1 MRSRG
6 LLGLAAVLTLL
17 AWTSPLLA
25 ADWTVMIY
33 LDGDNPDEN
42 AAIDRFLEIASVGS
56 SAEVNVLV
64 QLDRSADQDDRFG
77 NWAGAKRFLVTSN
90 MTPTAEN
97 AVKHLGRVDMG
108 NPAALSD
115 FVVWAKTN
123 YPASHSMLILSS
135 SDFEF
140 WVGEHGDRLWLDLV
154 HDALSTSGSVTLL
167 GLDCNVLGG
176 LELAYE
182 LKDLTDVLVG
192 PELLAQLDGWPY
204 GIILANLV
212 FDPQMDAKALGTAI
226 INAYGAKYLNVPAT
240 AEVAIDMAKVPAL
253 ASAVNGLAGAMLNH
267 YSDAD
272 QTPIQSVADSVVAA
286 VQDAVL
292 AEFHDN
298 QTAGAHGVAVFFPG
312 SSEDYLG
319 YKDLFNYDALAF
331 ALDTQWNEFLNDF
344 YADMAGSA
352 ISVARARTYRLNSL
366 LDPFCIDLQAFVEA
380 LKAPPKSAGFY
391 QQEMTDSNSF
401 EAVGEAQ
408 GWRAD
413 DNSWGYSLPFSF
425 PYFGT
430 DYSSLCVSS
439 NGYVDLLAALDECYA
454 GSFESPTL
462 STLLSSRRIAPLWM
476 DLVTDGSS
484 QEEEDIYID
493 ATDERVIIRWIAQ
506 SFLTITPI
514 NVEAVLFAD
523 GIIEFRYGSGNLDLD
538 PFRKIGISNGDTVN
552 YYLAP
557 YDPGV
562 NAATSNLNMA
572 KTVRYIPPT
581 LTLEVV
587 GGHGTVSADPPGSM
601 YARVETVTLT
611 ATPDSNYAVKAW
623 TGTDDDTSTDMINTV
638 TMDTQKHVAVEFVRT
653 YHLTASVVGGH
664 GTIEPT
670 QGTYVEGAGV
680 MLTATPDEGYRL
692 KAWHGTDADESKAI
706 TNMVTMTDDKE
717 VAVEFVRMYHLT
729 ASVVGGHGT
738 IEPTQGTYVEGA
750 GVMLTATPDE
760 GYRLKAWHGT
770 DADESKALT
779 NTVTMTSDKTVTVQF
794 EPVTFVLNASVTG
807 GHGTVSVLPA
817 ATQYAPGTVVTLT
830 ATPHGGYHVKAWHG
844 TDDDTSV
851 ANINTV
857 KIDQDRTVTVEF
869 TEIIPKLTAAVD
881 GDHGTL
887 IVNPDLPN
895 YAYGAIVQLTA
906 KPNEGYRVA
915 AWIGTDNDSSK
926 ENANTVTLRS
936 DRNVIVKFTLI
947 TGNLSLGVVGG
958 HGTLTADPAGPSYN
972 YGTLVN
978 LVATPESGY
987 RVKAWSG
994 TDNDTSK
1001 ENISTVKMTNTD
1013 RSVTVEFEPILGTL
1027 STIIKGGSGVV
1038 RTTPEKTI
1046 YNHGEVV
1053 TLTAIPDFGYRVKQ
1067 WQGTDD
1073 DTSTYYRNTV
1083 TMTSGKTVTVVLA
1096 QLAQPAPP
1104 VMLDVTVIGGHGSV
1118 EPPGGTFDVDTV
1130 VALEAKPDAGY
1141 RVNSWSGTDDD
1152 NSMSTTNSV
1161 TMDESKTVSVAF
1173 EAIELPPGISTGC
1186 PGPGLVLFLS
1196 LFIGLS
1202 AITHGGAGHKRQPCP
1217 DE

>member
-25 ADWTVMIY
+25 ANWTVMIY
-33 LDGDNPDEN
+33 LDGDNSGES

-56 SAEVNVLV
+56 SDNVNVLV
-64 QLDRSADQDDRFG
+64 QLDRSTAIDTRFG
-77 NWAGAKRFLVTSN
+77 NWAGAKRFLVTPN

-97 AVKHLGRVDMG
+97 AVKTLGTVDMG
-108 NPAALSD
+108 NPATLSS
-115 FVVWAKTN
+115 FIVWAEAN
-123 YPASHSMLILSS
+123 YPANHSMLILSS

-140 WVGEHGDRLWLDLV
+140 WVGENRDRLWVDLV
-154 HDALSTSGSVTLL
+154 HDALSTSGPVTLL

-182 LKDLTDVLVG
+182 LRNLADVLVG

-212 FDPQMDAKALGTAI
+212 FDPTMDPKTLGAAMI
-226 INAYGAKYLNVPAT
+226 SAYGAKYLNAPAT

-253 ASAVNGLAGAMLNH
+253 AGAVNGLAGAMLNH
-267 YSDAD
+267 YSDTD
-272 QTPIQSVADSVVAA
+272 QTPIQSAADAVVAA

-298 QTAGAHGVAVFFPG
+298 QTAGAHGVAVLFPN
-312 SSEDYLG
+312 SSGDYLG
-319 YKDLFNYDALAF
+319 YKNLLNYDATAF
-331 ALDTQWNEFLNDF
+331 ALDTQWDEFLDGF
-344 YADMAGSA
+344 YAYTTGSA
-352 ISVARARTYRLNSL
+352 ISVARANSRGF
-366 LDPFCIDLQAFVEA
+366 DPTHIDLKTFAGL
-380 LKAPPKSAGFY
+380 LKTPPVPTNFY
-391 QQEMTDSNSF
+391 RQEQLATNNF

-413 DNSWGYSLPFSF
+413 ENRWSYSLPFSF

-439 NGYVDLLAALDECYA
+439 NGYVELLAPGDECLFVN
-454 GSFESPTL
+454 SDFSPSL

-493 ATDERVIIRWIAQ
+493 ATDERVLIRWIAQ
-506 SFLTITPI
+506 SFSTINPI

-523 GIIEFRYGSGNLDLD
+523 GVIEFRYGSGNLDLD

-557 YDPGV
+557 YDPQG
-562 NAATSNLNMA
+562 NASTSNLNMA
-572 KTVRYIPPT
+572 KTVRYVPPT
-581 LTLEVV
+581 LTLDVV
-587 GGHGTVSADPPGSM
+587 GGHGTVSADPPGPM

-611 ATPDSNYAVKAW
+611 ATPDPNYVVKAW
-623 TGTDDDTSTDMINTV
+623 TGTDDDTSTGMINTV

-653 YHLTASVVGGH
+653 YQLTASVVGSHGTIEPTQGAYVEGAGVMLTATPDEGYRVKAWHGTDADQSKAITNMVTMTGNKEVTVEFVRTYHLTAGVVSSH

-680 MLTATPDEGYRL
+680 MLTATPDEGYRV

-706 TNMVTMTDDKE
+706 TN
-717 VAVEFVRMYHLT
+717 
-729 ASVVGGHGT
+729 
-738 IEPTQGTYVEGA
+738 
-750 GVMLTATPDE
+750 
-760 GYRLKAWHGT
+760 
-770 DADESKALT
+770 
-779 NTVTMTSDKTVTVQF
+779 TVTMTSDKTVTVEF
-794 EPVTFVLNASVTG
+794 EPITFVLNASVAG

-830 ATPHGGYHVKAWHG
+830 ATPNEGYRVKAWHG
-844 TDDDTSV
+844 TDNDASV

-869 TEIIPKLTAAVD
+869 TEIIPKLTTAVD
-881 GDHGTL
+881 GGHGTL
-887 IVNPDLPN
+887 SVNPDLPV
-895 YAYGAIVQLTA
+895 YTYGAVVQLTA
-906 KPNEGYRVA
+906 KPDEGYRVA
-915 AWIGTDNDSSK
+915 AWIGTDNDLSK
-926 ENANTVTLRS
+926 QNANTVTLRS

-958 HGTLTADPAGPSYN
+958 HGTLAANPARPIYD
-972 YGTLVN
+972 YGMLVN
-978 LVATPESGY
+978 LVATPDSGY

-994 TDNDTSK
+994 SDNDSSK
-1001 ENISTVKMTNTD
+1001 ENTNAVKMTNTD

-1027 STIIKGGSGVV
+1027 STIIEGGSGVV

-1046 YNHGEVV
+1046 YNYGEVV

-1118 EPPGGTFDVDTV
+1118 EPPGGTFNVDTV

-1141 RVNSWSGTDDD
+1141 RVKSWSGTDND
-1152 NSMSTTNSV
+1152 SSTSTANSV
-1161 TMDESKTVSVAF
+1161 TMDAGKTVSVTF
-1173 EAIELPPGISTGC
+1173 EAIAATQSPPSPSPPCTGAT
-1186 PGPGLVLFLS
+1186 LIVLACLGFGFLA
-1196 LFIGLS
+1196 L
-1202 AITHGGAGHKRQPCP
+1202 ARGAQGRRQRS
-1217 DE
+1217 